1 MAGIV
6 AIIGRPNVGKS
17 TFFNRLTETH
27 QAIVHETPGVTR
39 DRHYGTCE
47 WQGKTFTVVDTG
59 GYIVNSDDVFEQEI
73 RKQVHIAL
81 DEADVVLF
89 LVDATNDVTDLDMA
103 VAQILRKSKK
113 QVLLVANKVDTY
125 ERIYDTHVYYSLGL
139 GDIYSISAI
148 TGSGTGDL
156 LDKVIE
162 LLPEKENE
170 VLEDLPKIA
179 IIGRPNVGKSSLLN
193 VLIGEDRHIV
203 TPIAG
208 TTRDSI
214 YTKYNKYGMSFY
226 LIDTA
231 GLRKKQKVTD
241 NLEFYSVM
249 RTIRTIEY
257 SDVSVLLI
265 DAQEGLQAQDL
276 NIFSLVERNHK
287 GIVIVVNKWD
297 LIEKTNKTHQQYKEY
312 ITKRI
317 APFTNVPILFASV
330 LEKQRIHKIL
340 EKALEVFEN
349 RKRKVSTHQLNEFVL
364 ELVEKTPPPSYKGK
378 YIKIKYVTQLP
389 TPYPSISLYCNLP
402 QYIREPYK
410 RFIENNIREKFNFEG
425 CPMEIYFRKK

>member
-17 TFFNRLTETH
+17 TFFNRLTETR

-47 WQGKTFTVVDTG
+47 WAGKTFTIVDTG

-81 DEADVVLF
+81 DEADVVMF

-113 QVLLVANKVDTY
+113 QVILVANKVDTY
-125 ERIYDTHVYYSLGL
+125 DRIYDTHVYYSLGL
-139 GDIYSISAI
+139 GDIYPISAI

-162 LLPEKENE
+162 LLPEKEDE
-170 VLEDLPKIA
+170 ILEDLPKIA

-193 VLIGEDRHIV
+193 VLMGEDRHIV

-214 YTKYNKYGMSFY
+214 FTKYNKYGMSFY

-257 SDVSVLLI
+257 SDVCVLLV

-287 GIVIVVNKWD
+287 GVVVVVNKWD
-297 LIEKTNKTHQQYKEY
+297 LIEKDDKTHQQYEEY
-312 ITKRI
+312 IAKRI

-349 RKRKVSTHQLNEFVL
+349 RKRKVSTHQLNDFVL
-364 ELVEKTPPPSYKGK
+364 ELVEKTPPPAYK
-378 YIKIKYVTQLP
+378 
-389 TPYPSISLYCNLP
+389 
-402 QYIREPYK
+402 
-410 RFIENNIREKFNFEG
+410 
-425 CPMEIYFRKK
+425 